1 VEQNKIAQMWS
12 QSAPYWERYRTV
24 IRRMFAPVSQALIED
39 ARIVRGNRVLDV
51 GTGPGEPALTVANLV
66 GPEGTVSG
74 IDPSAEMI
82 AAARRAA
89 ARDGIRNVNFEVTP
103 ADRLP
108 FADTTFDAG
117 VSRFAAMFFR
127 SPVEGINEILRV
139 LRPKGKV
146 SFAVWYLADR
156 NPYHYV
162 FSRVVERFVAAA
174 PAAPDAPDAFRFAAS
189 GKLLNIL
196 KQAGAKKASERML
209 RFNIEVPLSLEDF
222 WTMRSEM
229 SDKYRS
235 SFSKL
240 SAEQIQ
246 KIRAEVMEG
255 LRQYATSE
263 GVSFPA
269 EVLIVRGERG

>member
-1 VEQNKIAQMWS
+1 
-12 QSAPYWERYRTV
+12 
-24 IRRMFAPVSQALIED
+24 MFSPVSQALIED
-39 ARIVRGNRVLDV
+39 AKIVRRNRVLDV

-66 GPEGTVSG
+66 GPEGNVSA

-82 AAARRAA
+82 AAARRVAE
-89 ARDGIRNVNFEVTP
+89 RDGIRNISFEEAA

-108 FADTTFDAG
+108 FTEATFDAV
-117 VSRFAAMFFR
+117 VSRFAAMFFP
-127 SPVEGINEILRV
+127 SPPEGIYEILRV
-139 LRPKGKV
+139 LKPHGRMAL
-146 SFAVWYLADR
+146 AVWHLADR

-162 FSRVVERFVAAA
+162 LSRVVERYVA
-174 PAAPDAPDAFRFAAS
+174 PAQTSPNAPDAFRFSAP
-189 GKLLNIL
+189 GKLLDIL
-196 KQAGAKKASERML
+196 KQAGATKASERVL
-209 RFNIEVPLSLEDF
+209 QFNIEAPLSLEDF

-229 SDKYRS
+229 SEKYRS
-235 SFSKL
+235 SFAKL

-255 LRQYATSE
+255 LRQYATGE